1 MLNMRMRRKR
11 AAPVKLHN
19 QPAVPSAD

>member
-11 AAPVKLHN
+11 AKTPVRLHN
-19 QPAVPSAD
+19 QPAECEE